1 LTSTLLEELPHG
13 LFNTKGFSMTDKP
26 LSIRVII
33 GSARSVRFADVMTAW
48 VNEQLAAM
56 PHIDVEVLDPRELN
70 LPQGHCT
77 DVEPAK
83 KLRES
88 LQSADAFIVVTPEYN
103 RSYTGALKILID
115 SAYEEWNAKPVGFVC
130 YGGISG
136 GLRAVEQLRPVF
148 SELHAVTTR
157 DVVSF
162 ANPWKNVGPDGRL
175 DAGATAITAFETM
188 MAKLQWWAYTLK
200 QGRELTPYRKTA

>member
-1 LTSTLLEELPHG
+1 
-13 LFNTKGFSMTDKP
+13 MTDKR

-48 VNEQLAAM
+48 VNERLAAM
-56 PHIDVEVLDPRELN
+56 PHIDFEVLDPRELN

-77 DVEPAK
+77 DVAPAK

-88 LQSADAFIVVTPEYN
+88 LGSADAFIVITPEYN

-162 ANPWKNVGPDGRL
+162 ANPWKRVGPDGQL
-175 DAGATAITAFETM
+175 DAEPAAFKAFETM
-188 MAKLQWWAYTLK
+188 MTKLQWWAYTLK
-200 QGRELTPYRKTA
+200 QGRVATPYRETA

>member
-1 LTSTLLEELPHG
+1 
-13 LFNTKGFSMTDKP
+13 MTDKR
-26 LSIRVII
+26 LSLRVII

-48 VNEQLAAM
+48 VNQQLADM
-56 PHIDVEVLDPRELN
+56 PHIEIEVLDPRELN

-83 KLRES
+83 RLRES
-88 LQSADAFIVVTPEYN
+88 LQSADAFIVITPEYN

-162 ANPWKNVGPDGRL
+162 ANPWKNVGPEGQL
-175 DAGATAITAFETM
+175 NADASAVTAFQTM

-200 QGRELTPYRKTA
+200 QGREVTPYRKTA